1 MYLVDADVLM
11 RAQNTY
17 YSTAMVPE
25 FWEWLLHHAEA
36 GRLKVPAQML
46 GEVVAGNPPAGRHPL
61 VDWIR
66 NGENRAVL
74 QLGEEPDPELVARV
88 VDDCY
93 APLLTEV
100 EVAQIGM
107 DPFLVAH
114 ALRDREARMVVTN
127 EVSAPGQ
134 RRGKRKMPDAC
145 GIVGVRSCNTFTL
158 LGQLGFR
165 TDWRARLER

>member
-11 RAQNTY
+11 TAQNTY

-25 FWEWLLHHAEA
+25 FWDWLLHHAEV

-66 NGENRAVL
+66 TGENRATL
-74 QLGEEPDPELVARV
+74 QLREEAEPALVARV

-93 APLLTEV
+93 APLLTEA

-114 ALRDREARMVVTN
+114 ALRDPVARIVVTN
-127 EVSAPGQ
+127 EASAPGQ
-134 RRGKRKMPDAC
+134 RRGRRKMPDAC
-145 GIVGVRSCNTFTL
+145 GIVGVRSCNTFAL
-158 LGQLGFR
+158 LAQLGFR
-165 TDWRARLER
+165 TDWRERLGG